1 MTINEIV
8 ALAAVLLSIGTN
20 VALYV
25 HLSSVMNSRFDGMDR
40 KFENVDRKFEN
51 VARNFESVDRR
62 LEMITGN
69 TMRLI

>member
-8 ALAAVLLSIGTN
+8 ALAAVLLSVGTN

-25 HLSSVMNSRFDGMDR
+25 HLMNSRFDGMDR